1 MSKTRTV
8 KGVGWD
14 VSALGNGMQ
23 HASANVLDVLAN
35 RIHLVE
41 KVVLILSYLGWCQIG

>member
-23 HASANVLDVLAN
+23 HESASVLDVLAYK
-35 RIHLVE
+35 IHLFE
-41 KVVLILSYLGWCQIG
+41 KSCFESYSCVGWC

>member
-23 HASANVLDVLAN
+23 HESASFLHVLACE
-35 RIHLVE
+35 IHLF
-41 KVVLILSYLGWCQIG
+41 